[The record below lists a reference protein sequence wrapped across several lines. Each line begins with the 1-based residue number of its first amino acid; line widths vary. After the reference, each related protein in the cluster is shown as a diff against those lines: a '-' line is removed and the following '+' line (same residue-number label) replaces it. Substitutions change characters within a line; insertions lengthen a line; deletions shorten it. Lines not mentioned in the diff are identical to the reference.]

1 MKNGKKNL
9 VIGIIIGLVLAFFY
23 FHYFAPRYEITKKG
37 LSLVKIDK
45 WTGQSWRFVDNNWKK
60 MINMDEDWVKI
71 DQALR
76 EALNIPFA
84 KVDTEKGLMR
94 LRARY
99 PILKDI
105 SDEELLERIK
115 LVYSKQVLTNMYL
128 NDFIRTDQ
136 ASEEKVDKNE
146 TK

>member
-1 MKNGKKNL
+1 
-9 VIGIIIGLVLAFFY
+9 
-23 FHYFAPRYEITKKG
+23 
-37 LSLVKIDK
+37 
-45 WTGQSWRFVDNNWKK
+45 